1 MKRISLFLLIV
12 LLLPSL
18 SLASSYFRIVDVSP
32 IQLYPGTEA
41 NFTVTVRGLGSEG
54 QYAKLLFKDLPP
66 GLSVV
71 EAGGMRYI
79 YPAGTRAF
87 VCRMKAEGVTE
98 GNYSLQIGILA
109 KDAPYSWRTAFAVVS
124 PERKLALDLN
134 ASGSQSA
141 SQNTSSPAPGGKQEE
156 GCRATPAGGALA
168 AAAALL
174 LARRA
179 AYSCRS
185 HPSLSFI
192 IR

>member
-1 MKRISLFLLIV
+1 MKRISLLLLIV

-18 SLASSYFRIVDVSP
+18 SIASSYFRIIDVSP

-54 QYAKLLFKDLPP
+54 QYVKLLFRDLPP
-66 GLSVV
+66 GLLVV

-79 YPAGTRAF
+79 YPTGTRAF
-87 VCRMKAEGVTE
+87 LCRMKAEGAKE
-98 GNYSLQIGILA
+98 GNYSFQIGIVA
-109 KDAPYSWRTAFAVVS
+109 KDSPYAWRTAFAAVA
-124 PERKLALDLN
+124 PERRLALDLN

-141 SQNTSSPAPGGKQEE
+141 SQNASSPAPRAKQ
-156 GCRATPAGGALA
+156 GDGSRATPAGGALA

-179 AYSCRS
+179 AYS
-185 HPSLSFI
+185 
-192 IR
+192 